1 MDYKNNMEEL
11 RTELMKVIRRV
22 SDKENATSVELE
34 ALAKVAEAFILTY
47 S

>member
-22 SDKENATSVELE
+22 SDKENATPAELE
-34 ALAKVAEAFILTY
+34 ALAKVAETFILTY